1 MCCPAHTMVDSATHT
16 PFSGSCVLSLEFQ
29 ILPILRRAIWAS
41 QDTNMY
47 SIYSPATKTPVINTF
62 WIRQFS
68 TSKYLLPAVLCKT
81 SALTTHYFFGAISF
95 TIVPARNITLSTL
108 HSLSVTLRDARLA
121 TQRG

>member
-1 MCCPAHTMVDSATHT
+1 
-16 PFSGSCVLSLEFQ
+16 
-29 ILPILRRAIWAS
+29 
-41 QDTNMY
+41 MY
-47 SIYSPATKTPVINTF
+47 SIYSPATKTLVINTF

-108 HSLSVTLRDARLA
+108 HSLSVALRDARLA
-121 TQRG
+121 TQGS